1 MIKLPTS
8 LLKLIDSFKK
18 LPGVGSKTA
27 ERLSHFVLENS
38 SSYSED
44 FAQNL
49 LDINKEIIICDI
61 CFFQVEKNK
70 DCICK
75 NSIDKTIICVVQKPK
90 DVIAFDRTGYKGMYH
105 VIGGVLSPLDQ
116 IGPEDLNI
124 NEFMLRIDDNIN
136 EIILAMDTSLE
147 GDATSVYIAN
157 LLENHNPKI
166 KISRL
171 ARGIPV
177 GGQFDY
183 IDDMTLI
190 KAFDERTEL

>member
-27 ERLSHFVLENS
+27 ERLSHFVIENS

-61 CFFQVEKNK
+61 CFFLVEKNK

-105 VIGGVLSPLDQ
+105 VIGGVLSPHKTPTKLSIYYHIA
-116 IGPEDLNI
+116 IGYIPKTKLLHI
-124 NEFMLRIDDNIN
+124 FLR
-136 EIILAMDTSLE
+136 
-147 GDATSVYIAN
+147 
-157 LLENHNPKI
+157 
-166 KISRL
+166 
-171 ARGIPV
+171 
-177 GGQFDY
+177 
-183 IDDMTLI
+183 
-190 KAFDERTEL
+190 